1 MNDTPLALALSGI
14 SFLMAVIW
22 GQPLLRVLKHFKIG
36 KLIRVEGPD
45 SHVNKMGT
53 PTMGGVMF
61 IAPVAL
67 LTILLNAVSLLGLNF
82 LGRSVLIPLGTLV
95 IYGILGMVDDWEG
108 IRGRRTGL
116 GMRARTKFINSNIDC
131 YCNCIWT

>member
-108 IRGRRTGL
+108 IRGRR
-116 GMRARTKFINSNIDC
+116 SV
-131 YCNCIWT
+131 